1 MEGET
6 HATAICVLDL
16 VCRVDGDDDRTT
28 RLPSRWLSFALW
40 TDDRFDLDG
49 FCLDW
54 TRFLSITLKKA
65 ARFLDGNGRLF
76 VCAYR
81 FSTAAPTIF
90 KTSGRLSFSFPFA
103 RASSVPCASA
113 SGM

>member
-1 MEGET
+1 MQQLSVFLTFFIALTIMGIGLLVSRR
-6 HATAICVLDL
+6 AGYRFPYGRAVLL
-16 VCRVDGDDDRTT
+16 IWIGSALIGLTMYI
-28 RLPSRWLSFALW
+28 LRWQ
-40 TDDRFDLDG
+40 TK
-49 FCLDW
+49 
-54 TRFLSITLKKA
+54 TA
-65 ARFLDGNGRLF
+65 ARFPLWKRAALF

-90 KTSGRLSFSFPFA
+90 KTSGRLSFSFPLA

>member
-6 HATAICVLDL
+6 HATAIYILDL
-16 VCRVDGDDDRTT
+16 VRRVDGDDDRTI
-28 RLPSRWLSFALW
+28 RLPSRRLSFALW

-54 TRFLSITLKKA
+54 TRILSITLKTA
-65 ARFLDGNGRLF
+65 AHFLDGTGRLF
-76 VCAYR
+76 VYAYR

>member
-1 MEGET
+1 MQQLSVFLTWFVALTVMMIG
-6 HATAICVLDL
+6 LL
-16 VCRVDGDDDRTT
+16 VSRRAGY
-28 RLPSRWLSFALW
+28 RLPYGRTIALIW
-40 TDDRFDLDG
+40 TG
-49 FCLDW
+49 SCLDW
-54 TRFLSITLKKA
+54 TRFLSITLKTA